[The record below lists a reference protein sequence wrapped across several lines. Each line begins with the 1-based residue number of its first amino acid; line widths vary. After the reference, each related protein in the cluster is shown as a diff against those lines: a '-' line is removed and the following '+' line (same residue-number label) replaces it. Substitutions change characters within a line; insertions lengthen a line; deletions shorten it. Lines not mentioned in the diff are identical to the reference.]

1 MADQKPTKSK
11 GYCDL
16 HENAI
21 LLYGPPK
28 IGKTTLASQFPDAVF
43 LSTER
48 GTKHVEVEEY
58 QIKNWIGFVEAVGAL
73 ERNIDGWGYKTIVV
87 DTADELYDMCESFTC
102 QKLEIENLADAGY
115 GKGWAANT
123 RELKKQ
129 VGRLIKLGRGLIF
142 ISHSQEKT
150 VRVDTVENPYAVAM
164 ADSKGEVE
172 MIVPTLPNK
181 ARAFFTALADI
192 ILYCEIG
199 KDMKRVIYTQPAR
212 GFEAGDRSGRLP
224 NTVPLDYEALVQ
236 AYYGG
241 IDTLKDRIAVAEKYC
256 NDHGISYPPA
266 PDSLRASD
274 YERHLQQLRL
284 LAKSAPKK
292 DAAPDEKQAAAAE
305 DDEHLRHAALVEQAV
320 ILAEQCYPAKKAQ
333 EAAYKKYLGG
343 SSLTGATVDS
353 LEAFVKHMEERLSDG
368 KTNEH

>member
-48 GTKHVEVEEY
+48 GTKHVQVEEY
-58 QIKNWIGFVEAVGAL
+58 QIKSWAGLRLAVDAL
-73 ERNIDGWGYKTIVV
+73 ERNVGEWGYKTVV
-87 DTADELYDMCESFTC
+87 IDTVDEFYSMCEDFIC
-102 QKLEIENLADAGY
+102 QQKGIETLGDLDY
-115 GKGWAANT
+115 GKGYAANT

-129 VGRLIKLGRGLIF
+129 MGRIVKLGLGLVMIT
-142 ISHSQEKT
+142 HSQEKT
-150 VRVDTVENPYAVAM
+150 VKVDLLENPYAA
-164 ADSKGEVE
+164 AAANQKGEVE
-172 MIVPTLPNK
+172 MTVPTIPGKSL
-181 ARAFFTALADI
+181 AYFLALADI

-199 KDMKRVIYTQPAR
+199 KDMERVIYTQPAR

-224 NTVPLDYEALVQ
+224 NTIELSYEALVS

-241 IDTLKDRIAVAEKYC
+241 VDTIKERIAIAEKYC
-256 NDHGISYPPA
+256 SDHGIDFPA
-266 PDSLRASD
+266 MPDSNRVSD

-284 LAKSAPKK
+284 IAKSAQKSSPSPDYEK
-292 DAAPDEKQAAAAE
+292 DDADK
-305 DDEHLRHAALVEQAV
+305 DEHLRRAALTEQAAV
-320 ILAEQCYPAKKAQ
+320 LLDQCYPVAKAR
-333 EAAYKKYLGG
+333 EAACRKHLGCA
-343 SSLTGATVDS
+343 SLTGASVGK
-353 LEAFVKHMEERLSDG
+353 LEEFISHMEGKLDG
-368 KTNEH
+368 NNVA

>member
-58 QIKNWIGFVEAVGAL
+58 QIKNWLTFCAAIDIL
-73 ERNIDGWGYKTIVV
+73 ERNIDDWGYKTIVV

-102 QKLEIENLADAGY
+102 QKLSIENLGDAAY
-115 GKGWAANT
+115 GKGFAANT

-129 VGRLIKLGRGLIF
+129 VNRLVRLGRGLVF

-150 VRVDTVENPYAVAM
+150 VKVDTVENPYAIAM

-172 MIVPTLPNK
+172 MVVPTLPNK

-199 KDMKRVIYTQPAR
+199 KDLRRVLYTQPAR

-224 NTVPLDYEALVQ
+224 NTVDLSYAALVA

-241 IDTLKDRIAVAEKYC
+241 VDTIKERIAVAEKYLDD
-256 NDHGISYPPA
+256 NGIKYPPMPTSSIA
-266 PDSLRASD
+266 AD
-274 YERHLQQLRL
+274 YEKHLQNLRL
-284 LAKSAPKK
+284 IARQGKK
-292 DAAPDEKQAAAAE
+292 GDVKQ
-305 DDEHLRHAALVEQAV
+305 DDGQKDKVDNDEHLRHAALIEQAV
-320 ILAEQCYPAKKAQ
+320 ALVEKCYPVKKAQ
-333 EAAYKKYLGG
+333 ENAYNKYLGG
-343 SSLTGATVDS
+343 GSLTGASIDA
-353 LEAFVKHMEERLSDG
+353 LEAFISHMEEKIG
-368 KTNEH
+368 GGNE